1 MTKDLNIIDKNYSIT
16 KALETLSLVENKCL
30 VVLDKKDFV
39 IGTLTDG
46 DIRRN
51 LVKSKDLNIKV
62 GNICNKNFYTLI
74 KMPQNQKYTKHF

>member
-39 IGTLTDG
+39 IVL
-46 DIRRN
+46 
-51 LVKSKDLNIKV
+51 
-62 GNICNKNFYTLI
+62 
-74 KMPQNQKYTKHF
+74 